1 MTPDTAITVFHILA
15 SCLGILGFFLALA
28 IWGHVIGFGCIPK
41 PPPPASWLAREGR
54 E

>member
-1 MTPDTAITVFHILA
+1 MITFLHILA

-28 IWGHVIGFGCIPK
+28 IWGRCIGFDRRPED
-41 PPPPASWLAREGR
+41 PPPASWLAREGR

>member
-1 MTPDTAITVFHILA
+1 MTPDTALTFLHIIA

-28 IWGHVIGFGCIPK
+28 IWGRCIGFDRRPEDQ
-41 PPPPASWLAREGR
+41 PPASWLAREGR